1 MMASGASKWGVSDVE
16 EPSSVSEGED
26 SVGAEPGRSDPAGPR
41 PDGAVSLSRQ
51 PERKPLWRRVLGALL
66 SLTLILFIFLGVI
79 PQFASYRTAWTAIQN
94 VSPGWWMAI
103 LVAAAVNEVSF
114 AWPYQAALR
123 HLRFWHGFMETQTA
137 TAISNTVP
145 AGGAVAIGMTFRMF
159 GSFLFSNVAITAAV
173 FTTGLWNMAF
183 KLGLPIV
190 AVVLVTVSGQSVAV
204 AAGVA
209 LLGVL
214 ILAVAGV
221 ALWLVFRSAASAHW
235 VGRLG
240 DRVTNWALH
249 FFHKPASDRFER
261 SVLRFR
267 DQTNEVVHERGMR
280 LTAAVLASQ
289 VAVFVVLLFSA
300 RAVGI
305 SASQVSF
312 LEVLLSFAVARLAS
326 AIPVLPGGLGVYDAI
341 LIGMLTAFGASSDAA
356 LAADLVWRATTYF
369 PPIFMGLVTYVVW
382 RRGMA
387 KGTYAQQS
395 DVGSSPAPASG

>member
-1 MMASGASKWGVSDVE
+1 VNEGA
-16 EPSSVSEGED
+16 D
-26 SVGAEPGRSDPAGPR
+26 SVGAEPGRSGGVEANSNGEVLPAHP
-41 PDGAVSLSRQ
+41 A
-51 PERKPLWRRVLGALL
+51 ERKPLWRRVLGVLL
-66 SLTLILFIFLGVI
+66 SLALILFIFLGVI

-94 VSPGWWMAI
+94 VSPGWWAAI
-103 LVAAAVNEVSF
+103 LVAAALNEVSF

-123 HLRFWHGFMETQTA
+123 HLRFCHGFMETQTA

-190 AVVLVTVSGQSVAV
+190 AVVLVAVTGQSVAG

-221 ALWLVFRSAASAHW
+221 ALWLVFRSPASAHW
-235 VGRLG
+235 LGRLG
-240 DRVTNWALH
+240 DRVTNWVLH
-249 FFHKPASDRFER
+249 LFHKPSSDRLER

-267 DQTNEVVHERGMR
+267 DQTNEVVHQRGLR

-369 PPIFMGLVTYVVW
+369 PPIFIGLVTYLVW

-387 KGTYAQQS
+387 TGAYAREP
-395 DVGSSPAPASG
+395 DLGSSVGG

>member
-1 MMASGASKWGVSDVE
+1 
-16 EPSSVSEGED
+16 
-26 SVGAEPGRSDPAGPR
+26 
-41 PDGAVSLSRQ
+41 
-51 PERKPLWRRVLGALL
+51 VLGALL
-66 SLTLILFIFLGVI
+66 SLALILFIFLGVI
-79 PQFASYRTAWTAIQN
+79 PQFASYQTAWSAIQEM
-94 VSPGWWMAI
+94 SPGWWVAI
-103 LVAAAVNEVSF
+103 LVAAAVNEASF

-123 HLRFWHGFMETQTA
+123 NLRFWHGFMETQTA

-190 AVVLVTVSGQSVAV
+190 AVVLVAISGQSVAG
-204 AAGVA
+204 ATGVA
-209 LLGVL
+209 LLGLL

-221 ALWLVFRSAASAHW
+221 GLWLVFRSAASAHW
-235 VGRLG
+235 VGRTG
-240 DRVTNWALH
+240 DRVTNWVLH
-249 FFHKPASDRFER
+249 LFHRPNSDRFER
-261 SVLRFR
+261 SVLQFR
-267 DQTNEVVHERGMR
+267 DQTTDVVHKRGVR
-280 LTAAVLASQ
+280 LTRAVLASQ
-289 VAVFVVLLFSA
+289 AAVFVVLLFSV

-305 SASQVSF
+305 PASQVSI

-326 AIPVLPGGLGVYDAI
+326 AIPVVPGGLGVYDAI

-369 PPIFMGLVTYVVW
+369 PPIFIGMATYVVW

-387 KGTYAQQS
+387 KGRYSQQPGA
-395 DVGSSPAPASG
+395 GSPG

>member
-1 MMASGASKWGVSDVE
+1 VV
-16 EPSSVSEGED
+16 
-26 SVGAEPGRSDPAGPR
+26 
-41 PDGAVSLSRQ
+41 
-51 PERKPLWRRVLGALL
+51 GALL
-66 SLTLILFIFLGVI
+66 SLALILFIFLGVI
-79 PQFASYRTAWTAIQN
+79 PQFASYRTAWMAIQN
-94 VSPGWWMAI
+94 VSAGWWAAI
-103 LVAAAVNEVSF
+103 LLAAAVNEVSF

-145 AGGAVAIGMTFRMF
+145 AGGAVALGMTFRMF
-159 GSFLFSNVAITAAV
+159 GSFLFSSVAITAAV

-190 AVVLVTVSGQSVAV
+190 AVVLVAVTGQSVAA

-209 LLGVL
+209 LLGGLSLV
-214 ILAVAGV
+214 VAGV

-240 DRVTNWALH
+240 DRVANWVLH
-249 FFHKPASDRFER
+249 LFHQPSSDRFER

-267 DQTNEVVHERGMR
+267 DQTDEVVHERGGR

-289 VAVFVVLLFSA
+289 VAVFVVLLLSV

-305 SASQVSF
+305 PASQVGF

-326 AIPVLPGGLGVYDAI
+326 AIPVVPGGLGVYDAI
-341 LIGMLTAFGASSDAA
+341 LIGMLTAFGATSDAA
-356 LAADLVWRATTYF
+356 LAADMVWRATTYF
-369 PPIFMGLVTYVVW
+369 PPIFIGVVTYVVW

-387 KGTYAQQS
+387 KGRYGCQPG
-395 DVGSSPAPASG
+395 VGSSPAPAAG